1 MRRPPLS
8 CEIASAGSAPT
19 PACAIA
25 HTASWRSLL
34 LRHLRLSRSAP
45 GVAALLGLPGCRV
58 TPIAVGLVAPQ
69 AWPMVPLTIRCH
81 PRVPIS
87 PDELEGWLE
96 LEVKDLR
103 AQAPRATVRLSRL
116 TQGRADTHLDIG
128 WLIELELDPSE
139 PLLVGDRL
147 SLALRDMRLLG
158 LQPTLLAPTPP
169 TTHTNGQA
177 E

>member
-1 MRRPPLS
+1 MRQP
-8 CEIASAGSAPT
+8 
-19 PACAIA
+19 
-25 HTASWRSLL
+25 RSI
-34 LRHLRLSRSAP
+34 SSSNA
-45 GVAALLGLPGCRV
+45 
-58 TPIAVGLVAPQ
+58 Q
-69 AWPMVPLTIRCH
+69 AWPMVRLAIRCH

-116 TQGRADTHLDIG
+116 TQGRSDTHLDIG
-128 WLIELELDPSE
+128 WLVELELDPSE

-158 LQPTLLAPTPP
+158 LQPTLLAPAPP
-169 TTHTNGQA
+169 TTHQRAGRMTGSPGGPS
-177 E
+177 